1 MLSELTHI
9 KNFVQLTS
17 SVGTAGQPRAEDFA
31 DIASA
36 GYNAVINLA
45 MADSEHALPN
55 EGNLVAK
62 LGMTYIHLP
71 VNFQTPQVTDVA
83 QFIRLMR
90 GLDVD
95 KVFVHCVLNLRV
107 SAFMYHYLRLEK
119 NYSDPDARSPIL
131 EKWAPHMDDV
141 WAGLMCWQREDIFS

>member
-1 MLSELTHI
+1 MSELTHI

-119 NYSDPDARSPIL
+119 KL
-131 EKWAPHMDDV
+131 
-141 WAGLMCWQREDIFS
+141 L